1 MNTKVAREPK
11 IPDGLKLANTAPVFK
26 KEDPLHKSNYR
37 LMSILTLLSK
47 VYEKVIYNQ
56 LSDYSDSF
64 LNDVLCVFRRIVLCL
79 NYSVMATSSR

>member
-64 LNDVLCVFRRIVLCL
+64 LNDVLCVFRRIVLYS
-79 NYSVMATSSR
+79 NYFSHGNKF